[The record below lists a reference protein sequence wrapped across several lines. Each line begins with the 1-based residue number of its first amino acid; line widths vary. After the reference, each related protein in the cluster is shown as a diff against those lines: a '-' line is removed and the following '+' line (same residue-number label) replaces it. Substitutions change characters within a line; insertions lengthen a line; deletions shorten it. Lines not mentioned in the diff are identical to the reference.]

1 MNVVFQP
8 VTSTGPACLS
18 FCCSSGS
25 QLDSGPERHC
35 SAGGATQAGNHQNKI
50 LFRSLLSLTP
60 NPSMVPPSADRGYG
74 TCEIDWAKATYSSV
88 YRSYIISIFIFCFF
102 IPVLIMLF
110 CYISIINTVK
120 RGNALSAEGDLTD
133 HQRKIERD
141 VTIVSLYLTQF
152 IVSHA
157 SAIANRPATKP
168 VAVIS
173 WF

>member
-1 MNVVFQP
+1 
-8 VTSTGPACLS
+8 
-18 FCCSSGS
+18 
-25 QLDSGPERHC
+25 
-35 SAGGATQAGNHQNKI
+35 
-50 LFRSLLSLTP
+50 
-60 NPSMVPPSADRGYG
+60 MVPPSADRGYG

-173 WF
+173 LF